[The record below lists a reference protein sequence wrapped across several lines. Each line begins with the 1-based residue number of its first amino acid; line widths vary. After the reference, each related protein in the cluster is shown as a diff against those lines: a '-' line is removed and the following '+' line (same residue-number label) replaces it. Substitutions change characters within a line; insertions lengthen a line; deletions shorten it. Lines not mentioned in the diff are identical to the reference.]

1 MTNEELLQQAKDQ
14 HAKKFKVWGLMRTY
28 RDWKEVESTAP
39 ISQIVQIGREA
50 ALLAIQKAREEG
62 GQYTRVEDGLPP
74 NQTLCLTWNLYEYQ
88 VSYFDR
94 GHWSEPGTNFVPT
107 RGHVTHWNK
116 ITRPKT

>member
-50 ALLAIQKAREEG
+50 ALLAIQSAREEALK
-62 GQYTRVEDGLPP
+62 ES
-74 NQTLCLTWNLYEYQ
+74 C
-88 VSYFDR
+88 YFAKS
-94 GHWSEPGTNFVPT
+94 GIKSCSVL
-107 RGHVTHWNK
+107 
-116 ITRPKT
+116 